1 MGNLRKLGKVHFTI
15 FSKTTQKI
23 FKKIL
28 NDIPILS
35 LQLRQLK
42 EFKKKI
48 YLNLSFQIN
57 KNHD

>member
-23 FKKIL
+23 LKKIL
-28 NDIPILS
+28 NDIPITILTIKTIS
-35 LQLRQLK
+35 RIL
-42 EFKKKI
+42 KKI